1 MKTIVAATDFS
12 AHANQA
18 THVAMQLARTQKATL
33 ILVHVFHFWP
43 TNPAETGRDFP
54 LSAQAMR
61 TESQQALKKLAHDLH
76 QRYGAETP
84 IHCITKEGYA
94 IPSIREVT
102 ADVRADL
109 LIMSTVGTSPQ
120 SAQLMGSI
128 ATGMVAET
136 TVPLL
141 LIPPSAHYASI
152 RNVVLGVDLDTPPNV
167 VALDTALRFARQFK
181 CVVNV
186 LCIHDNPTD
195 PEVHAKAEHIRRL
208 MTPVPHTLTIQPG
221 EDVYETLLTFAH
233 ANKADLIMML
243 PQPHGWFRRL
253 FADGET
259 ERMARLT
266 DLPLLAIV

>member
-18 THVAMQLARTQKATL
+18 AHVAMQLARAQKATL
-33 ILVHVFHFWP
+33 ILVNVFHFWP
-43 TNPAETGRDFP
+43 VNPAETGANFP

-76 QRYGAETP
+76 QQYGAEVP
-84 IHCITKEGYA
+84 IHCVTKEGYA
-94 IPSIREVT
+94 IPSIREAT

-120 SAQLMGSI
+120 SAQLMGSV
-128 ATGMVAET
+128 ATGMVTET

-141 LIPPSAHYASI
+141 LIPPSTHSASI
-152 RNVVLGVDLDTPPNV
+152 RTIVLGVDLDSPPNV

-181 CVVNV
+181 GVVNV
-186 LCIHDNPTD
+186 LCIHDHPSD
-195 PEVHAKAEHIRRL
+195 PEVHAKAEHLRRL
-208 MTPVPHTLTIQPG
+208 MGTVPHTLTIQAG
-221 EDVYETLLTFAH
+221 ADVYDTLLDFAH
-233 ANKADLIMML
+233 TNKADLIMML

-253 FADGET
+253 FVDGET